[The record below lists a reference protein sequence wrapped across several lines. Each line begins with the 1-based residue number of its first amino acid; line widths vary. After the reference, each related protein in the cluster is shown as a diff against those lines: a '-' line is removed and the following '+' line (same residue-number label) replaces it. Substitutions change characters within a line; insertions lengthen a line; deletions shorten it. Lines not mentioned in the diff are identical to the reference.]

1 MTSPFAGRVCLV
13 TGAGTGI
20 GAATAELAAI
30 RGALVAVVG
39 RPGDPLAETV
49 KSIEAGGGTAIGIA
63 ADVSD
68 PAQIQAAV
76 DETVRRLGS
85 LDLAVNAAGIS
96 GAQAFVY
103 EEPIEDWTRVIA
115 TNLSGVFYCLRA
127 EINAMRTAGTGGSIV
142 NVASVHTSH
151 PNAQRNAYTASK
163 HGVAGL
169 TKNAA
174 LDCVAD
180 RIRINAVSPGTTDTP
195 MLRSGG
201 DQSAAALAR
210 VPIGRLAQPIEI
222 ARCIAFLLSDEASYV
237 TGAELTVDGGQLLS

>member
-1 MTSPFAGRVCLV
+1 VCLV

-30 RGALVAVVG
+30 RGASVAVVG

-174 LDCVAD
+174 LDCVTD